1 MVNYV
6 FQIKP
11 SQYARSL
18 HARNTINAN
27 KQSINPGLFPVAFA
41 HRHGYLGNM
50 LPLRPGRA
58 STHVS
63 ATTGSHMVQIK
74 RDRLG
79 TSGSEKL
86 TRLVD

>member
-18 HARNTINAN
+18 DARNTINAN
-27 KQSINPGLFPVAFA
+27 NQPINPGLFPVALA

-50 LPLRPGRA
+50 LPLRPRESKHPRQRHYGNPHGPDQ
-58 STHVS
+58 T
-63 ATTGSHMVQIK
+63 
-74 RDRLG
+74 
-79 TSGSEKL
+79 
-86 TRLVD
+86 